1 MRKEIRKGMRKEI
14 MKIRMKKMMHVRV
27 LMNIFINI
35 RIMIKNNKMMSSS
48 IRMVK
53 IRQINSQSKYIQ
65 KIKNRRKIHKSKK
78 E

>member
-1 MRKEIRKGMRKEI
+1 MRKDIRKGMRKEI
-14 MKIRMKKMMHVRV
+14 KKIRMKKMMHVRV

-35 RIMIKNNKMMSSS
+35 RIMIKNKKMKSSS

-65 KIKNRRKIHKSKK
+65 KIKNRRKIHKCKK